1 MTEINR
7 SVKINAPL
15 NKVFEYT
22 SNYRNWSEF
31 FEGVSDVK
39 PITKTTRGNGT
50 KFIYK
55 VKDLGMKVA
64 VGTETHEFKEN
75 EGWLGKSFKGMEH
88 STQWIFKKSNGD
100 TEFTYIL
107 NYDFPW
113 YFGGKLIDK
122 MFAEPAW
129 INIIEHS
136 LTKPKKNNGSKV
148 TCKVYNKNFGDE

>member
-22 SNYRNWSEF
+22 SDYRNWSEF

-39 PITKTTRGNGT
+39 PITDSTRGNGA

-55 VKDLGMKVA
+55 VKVLGMRVK
-64 VGTETHEFKEN
+64 VGTELHEFKEN
-75 EGWLGKSFKGMEH
+75 EGWRGKSFKGMEH
-88 STQWIFKKSNGD
+88 RTQWIFKKSNGD

-113 YFGGKLIDK
+113 YFGGKIIDK
-122 MFAEPAW
+122 MFAKPEW
-129 INIIEHS
+129 IKIIENS
-136 LTKPKKNNGSKV
+136 LQNVKRIMEQK
-148 TCKVYNKNFGDE
+148 

>member
-22 SNYRNWSEF
+22 SDYRNWSEF

-39 PITKTTRGNGT
+39 PITDSTRGDGA

-55 VKDLGMKVA
+55 VKVLGMSVT
-64 VGTETHEFKEN
+64 VGTELHEFKEN
-75 EGWLGKSFKGMEH
+75 EGWRGKSFKGMEH
-88 STQWIFKKSNGD
+88 STQWIFKNSNSV
-100 TEFTYIL
+100 TELTYIL
-107 NYDFPW
+107 KYSFPW

-122 MFAEPAW
+122 MFATSEW
-129 INIIEHS
+129 IKIIENS
-136 LTKPKKNNGSKV
+136 LQNVKRIMEAK
-148 TCKVYNKNFGDE
+148 

>member
-15 NKVFEYT
+15 NKVFDYT

-31 FEGVSDVK
+31 FEGVSEVK
-39 PITKTTRGNGT
+39 PITETTRGNGT

-75 EGWLGKSFKGMEH
+75 EGWRGKSFKGMEH
-88 STQWIFKKSNGD
+88 STQWIFKKSNGG
-100 TEFTYIL
+100 TELTYIL
-107 NYDFPW
+107 KYSFPW

-122 MFAEPAW
+122 MFAKREW
-129 INIIEHS
+129 VKIIETS
-136 LTKPKKNNGSKV
+136 LQNLKRIMEAK
-148 TCKVYNKNFGDE
+148 